1 MRSRLLPWCCAGAY
15 LAAID
20 AGVVLSRSFDLF
32 LSQGE
37 RGLYLAA
44 TALSLLWAVVV
55 AGWLIA
61 VALEPPAHI
70 ARRAWALAA
79 GGAGGLLGVL
89 LTEGRRVR
97 DVAYR
102 PLLALAVAAVVTLF
116 VWGLL
121 QGGRTL
127 VWNAVPG
134 RRRLAAWA
142 ALAAAGG
149 AVALDVL
156 VLPRGYPAFH
166 AGISLAAVLLAAWA
180 ASVWP
185 AKTPGWLAGARW
197 SPLRSLGLVALSGA
211 VAGFLALRLAHHP
224 NAGFLVREHG
234 AFSRKLVALVPVA
247 QRRPVPAPPSV
258 AVVVAGAAKVD
269 LRDRDVLIVTVDALR
284 ADQLAAYGGRGLTP
298 HMDALAAEGVVFKHA
313 YTPAPHTSYALASML
328 TAKFVKPVAELDTR
342 PRDHVTLPDLLRRY
356 GYRTAAF
363 YPPAIFFVDGARF
376 APLHQRAFGFEYRKE
391 MYASAAERVQQLDM
405 YLRSAAPGHPLLL
418 WVHLFEPHEPYDPPP
433 EWTARG
439 TARSRYE
446 GEVAEADRAFGELVR
461 VFRSHKPQGTV
472 ILTADHGEEFGDHGG
487 AFHGSTL
494 YDEQV
499 RVPFVWSSPGA
510 ITHHVS
516 EVPVELVDIGSTVL
530 ATAHVPRDPRMHGDD
545 LSAALTGDDAH
556 GPRFAFA
563 SVEDRSMVMDGTLK
577 VVCAASETHCQLFDT
592 ARDPAERRSE
602 NVTRPDQ
609 VARLRG
615 VLDSFL
621 RSIPATEALAV
632 SAGVAFPEALA
643 RAELGVAEAMPEV
656 ARLLADLRPE
666 VRAKAARLLGE
677 RGVTTSAERLAQLR
691 RTDADPDVRAEAA
704 ISALAL
710 GQDAALDDVRAQ
722 VVDGAAPG
730 ERARRAA
737 LVLARYAELAAAPV
751 LAELVSDAD
760 ASESM
765 RLAGIDALA
774 ELPTPVAANALMALL
789 DEPRLGARATDALR
803 RGGFRQSI
811 DAVVEAL
818 RDQRYP
824 ALRTAQA
831 RLLFAFG
838 DGRVA
843 ALVTR
848 FLGMETSMPSGLSLL
863 EEFGVLAGLGREG
876 GLIARSSLRRGRW
889 ECDNLACAPRGDARL
904 ALARPAAGKGPYRLV
919 LAVTDGPAGAVL
931 HVAGQVLVLRGGA
944 EEVNVLVDASA
955 LRAGLPMV
963 ADDGV
968 LLHAALLVPAEPE
981 IPPPAPEPWRPGT
994 DEAVNSRPAPDH

>member
-1 MRSRLLPWCCAGAY
+1 MDGGL
-15 LAAID
+15 
-20 AGVVLSRSFDLF
+20 VLSRAFGLF
-32 LSQGE
+32 LSPGE
-37 RGLYLAA
+37 RSLYLAA
-44 TALSLLWAVVV
+44 TGLALIWAVVI
-55 AGWLIA
+55 AGWLFASALGPGA
-61 VALEPPAHI
+61 VL
-70 ARRAWALAA
+70 ARRGWALGS

-89 LTEGRRVR
+89 LTNGRRVR
-97 DVAYR
+97 DTPYR
-102 PLLALAVAAVVTLF
+102 PLLALAVAALVTLF

-121 QGGRTL
+121 RVGRSL
-127 VWNAVPG
+127 VRSTAVGP
-134 RRRLAAWA
+134 RRVSAMV

-149 AVALDVL
+149 AVAVDVH

-166 AGISLAAVLLAAWA
+166 VGLASAAVLLAAWA
-180 ASVWP
+180 ATIWP
-185 AKTPGWLAGARW
+185 AKAPGWLAAAAW
-197 SPLRSLGLVALSGA
+197 SPMRSVALLVAVSAL
-211 VAGFLALRLAHHP
+211 AGFLTLRLAHHP

-234 AFSRKLVALVPVA
+234 VFSRKLVALVPA
-247 QRRPVPAPPSV
+247 AERRAAPAPPSLP
-258 AVVVAGAAKVD
+258 VVVAGTAKVD

-284 ADQLAAYGGRGLTP
+284 ADQLRAYGGRGLTP

-328 TAKFVKPVAELDTR
+328 TAKFVKPVAELDAR
-342 PRDHVTLPDLLRRY
+342 PRDHITLPDLLRRY

-376 APLHQRAFGFEYRKE
+376 APIHERAFGFEYRKE
-391 MYASAAERVQQLDM
+391 MFASAAERVQQLDLYM
-405 YLRSAAPGHPLLL
+405 RAATPGHPLFL

-433 EWTARG
+433 EWTARD

-446 GEVAEADRAFGELVR
+446 GEVVEADRAFGELVR

-472 ILTADHGEEFGDHGG
+472 ILTADHGEEFGEHGG

-499 RVPFVWSSPGA
+499 RVPFIWSSPGA
-510 ITHHVS
+510 VAHNES

-530 ATAHVPRDPRMHGDD
+530 ATAHVPRDPRMRGDD
-545 LSAALTGDDAH
+545 LSAALAGDDSR
-556 GPRFAFA
+556 GPRYAFA
-563 SVEDRSMVMDGTLK
+563 AVEDRAMVMDGTLK
-577 VVCAASETHCQLFDT
+577 VICAASETHCQLFDT
-592 ARDPAERRSE
+592 ALDPAERRNE
-602 NVTRPDQ
+602 TVARPDQ

-632 SAGVAFPEALA
+632 AAGVAFPEALA

-656 ARLLADLRPE
+656 AGLLADLRPE

-677 RGVTTSAERLAQLR
+677 RGVTTSAGRLAQLR
-691 RTDADPDVRAEAA
+691 SADADPDVRAEAA

-710 GQDAALDDVRAQ
+710 GHDEALDDVRGQ

-737 LVLARYAELAAAPV
+737 LVLARYAELSAAPV

-760 ASESM
+760 ASEAM

-811 DAVVEAL
+811 EAVVEAL
-818 RDQRYP
+818 REQRYP

-838 DGRVA
+838 DGRVE
-843 ALVTR
+843 ALTMR
-848 FLGMETSMPSGLSLL
+848 FLGMETSMPFGLSLL
-863 EEFGVLAGLGREG
+863 EEFGMLGDLGRAG
-876 GLIARSSLRRGRW
+876 GLLTRASLRRGHW
-889 ECDNLACAPRGDARL
+889 ECQHQGCAPLADARL
-904 ALARPAAGKGPYRLV
+904 VLTSLSAGKGPYRLV
-919 LAVTDGPAGAVL
+919 LAVTDGPANAL
-931 HVAGQVLVLRGGA
+931 LQVAGRAVVLRGGA
-944 EEVNVLVDASA
+944 EEVNLLVDGPA
-955 LRAGLPMV
+955 LRAGIPVV
-963 ADDGV
+963 AGEGV
-968 LLHAALLVPAEPE
+968 LLRAALLVPAEPE
-981 IPPPAPEPWRPGT
+981 IPPPAPEPWHPGP
-994 DEAVNSRPAPDH
+994 DETVNSAPAPEH